1 MVIPFC
7 NPRILSAA
15 LASERWNYQEPKEP
29 SGDFTMKKKD
39 LLSRRNFVKSTAVA
53 ATAAS
58 TFTIVNAESVRGS
71 RANSMVEIGWVGCG
85 GQGTRDAYLLE
96 KTGKAK
102 IVAIADYFQHRI
114 DAALKNEPNRQKPN
128 LAGINPKNVHRGVD
142 AYKAIMAS
150 NVDAVLLVTPP
161 GFRPEHF
168 RAAVA
173 AKKHVF
179 AEKPLAV
186 DVPGCHEV
194 LEAGEKAKAQ
204 NLSVV
209 VGLQRHY
216 SKAYRACKKLIDEGA
231 IGTPVMAHS
240 AWDQGD
246 LWKERR
252 GKREDWPSKMDY
264 EVEHWYFFK
273 WLSGD
278 HIVEQNIHNMD
289 VINWMLGMHPVRA
302 SGFGGRLVRKDI
314 GEIYDHFNIVYEYS
328 NQVLLN
334 NTCVQ
339 IDGVRGDVSETI
351 RGTKGTFTTTAG
363 KGGTGGARI
372 EGLYD
377 RRKGETPIIY
387 SYEGQDDRHYD
398 QEAETFV
405 KSVLGEGEGEDKYR
419 NDTKY
424 GVESTFMAILG
435 REAAY
440 RRETIGWDELWNSNK
455 RLTFSKA

>member
-1 MVIPFC
+1 
-7 NPRILSAA
+7 
-15 LASERWNYQEPKEP
+15 
-29 SGDFTMKKKD
+29 MKNGKD
-39 LLSRRNFVKSTAVA
+39 LLSRRNFVKTTAVA

-58 TFTIVNAESVRGS
+58 TYTIVNAKSVRGTT
-71 RANSMVEIGWVGCG
+71 ANSMVEVGWVGLG
-85 GQGTRDAYLLE
+85 GQGTRDAELLE
-96 KTGKAK
+96 LTGKAK
-102 IVAIADYFQHRI
+102 IVGVADYFQDQLDKAR
-114 DAALKNEPNRQKPN
+114 DKFKVD
-128 LAGINPKNVHRGVD
+128 PKNAHKGID
-142 AYKAIMAS
+142 AYKAIMSS

-186 DVPGCHEV
+186 DVPGCHDV

-231 IGTPVMAHS
+231 IGMPVMAHS

-246 LWKERR
+246 LWKDRR

-264 EVEHWYFFK
+264 EVRHWYFFK
-273 WLSGD
+273 WLCGD

-289 VINWMLGMHPVRA
+289 VISWMLGAHPIKA

-314 GEIYDHFNIVYEYS
+314 GEINDHFNIVYEYP
-328 NQVLLN
+328 NQVLLT

-351 RGTKGTFTTTAG
+351 RGTKGVFTTTAG
-363 KGGTGGARI
+363 KGGTGGARV
-372 EGLYD
+372 EGIFD
-377 RRKGETPIIY
+377 RRKNETPLLY
-387 SYEGQDDRHYD
+387 SYEGQDDKHYH
-398 QEAETFV
+398 QEAATFV
-405 KSVLGEGEGEDKYR
+405 ASVLGEGQGEDKYR

-440 RRETIGWDELWNSNK
+440 RRETIGWEELWNSGK
-455 RLTFSKA
+455 RLSFSKG